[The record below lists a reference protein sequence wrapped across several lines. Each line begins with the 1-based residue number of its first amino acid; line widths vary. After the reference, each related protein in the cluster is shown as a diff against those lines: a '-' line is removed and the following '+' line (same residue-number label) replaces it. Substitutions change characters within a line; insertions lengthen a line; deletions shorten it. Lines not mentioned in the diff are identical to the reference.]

1 MVKSGQRFRAVT
13 KAAQASAGFLHVDE
27 IHVGSERR
35 SCGARLYTI
44 FLQDGV
50 AE

>member
-1 MVKSGQRFRAVT
+1 MVKSSQRLRAVT
-13 KAAQASAGFLHVDE
+13 KAALDGAGFLHVDE
-27 IHVGSERR
+27 VETRDEMRI
-35 SCGARLYTI
+35 CGAHLYTI